1 MASVQLDIGF
11 DEIESS
17 CTKRTY
23 DYFRNIH
30 EEHLENPWWL
40 CADISATISKRTLLK
55 WSAHLLLVS
64 IWLFGWLLALAFSG
78 SLFVGMFYL
87 IYELMGIAGV
97 VGILL
102 LSLVLSV
109 IFSILQ
115 QKKRRSLLSWSLQ
128 FSCEVFAI
136 LSKAFVNLWN
146 QLARP

>member
-40 CADISATISKRTLLK
+40 CADISATISKRTLKK

-78 SLFVGMFYL
+78 SLFVGGFYL

-97 VGILL
+97 VVILL
-102 LSLVLSV
+102 LSLVPSV

-115 QKKRRSLLSWSLQ
+115 LKKEGRCPGHFNFLVKFCNSLQ
-128 FSCEVFAI
+128 SFCESFGPWI
-136 LSKAFVNLWN
+136 
-146 QLARP
+146 